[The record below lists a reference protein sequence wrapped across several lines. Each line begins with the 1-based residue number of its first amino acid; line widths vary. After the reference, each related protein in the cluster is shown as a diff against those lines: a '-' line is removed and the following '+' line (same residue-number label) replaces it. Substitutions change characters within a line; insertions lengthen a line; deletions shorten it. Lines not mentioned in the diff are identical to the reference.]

1 LYRKGIGRK
10 KGISAVVGGA
20 IVLALF
26 FVTVVP
32 LVIFMQNSYALFL
45 NESNSRRI
53 FDTDRMS
60 ESLMIGI
67 SQDVLTKDLTLLLSN
82 DGPVNVRI
90 VRVWAI
96 DAVRQTAI
104 PAAGPCLE
112 EDLPS
117 LPPGA
122 NGTINVQA
130 CVSGFTG
137 NVQFFVVTERG
148 RIFSPSKV
156 YLSGG
161 RPVDIVFPYTLT
173 VSIINMD
180 KGRLYEVYVTPI
192 GNGRVSPEKFT
203 HKATASNENVT
214 VAFGASPGEYVI
226 ALYESGKLVQVPE
239 GNPQQ
244 IVVPESTAIIFTLG
258 RKPYEIVPLEPII
271 SAPSSV
277 KKGAT
282 ILADIYVSLPKDAD
296 ESVEITQIATNWITV
311 TGGATIDSC
320 DTYIEVEIQPG
331 QIELVGSCTIN
342 TDEVT
347 GKSFTIIVN
356 ANSIFGEG
364 VISSATYTNIGASKD
379 IKVIPSGPK

>member
-1 LYRKGIGRK
+1 
-10 KGISAVVGGA
+10 
-20 IVLALF
+20 
-26 FVTVVP
+26 
-32 LVIFMQNSYALFL
+32 
-45 NESNSRRI
+45 
-53 FDTDRMS
+53 
-60 ESLMIGI
+60 
-67 SQDVLTKDLTLLLSN
+67 
-82 DGPVNVRI
+82 
-90 VRVWAI
+90 
-96 DAVRQTAI
+96 
-104 PAAGPCLE
+104 
-112 EDLPS
+112 
-117 LPPGA
+117 
-122 NGTINVQA
+122 
-130 CVSGFTG
+130 
-137 NVQFFVVTERG
+137 
-148 RIFSPSKV
+148 
-156 YLSGG
+156 
-161 RPVDIVFPYTLT
+161 
-173 VSIINMD
+173 MD

-320 DTYIEVEIQPG
+320 DTYIGVEIQPG

-379 IKVIPSGPK
+379 IKVIPSGPSPK

>member
-26 FVTVVP
+26 FATVVP

-60 ESLMIGI
+60 ESLMVGI

-148 RIFSPSKV
+148 RIFSSSKV

-239 GNPQQ
+239 GNPQR

-258 RKPYEIVPLEPII
+258 HKPYKTVPLEPII

-277 KKGAT
+277 NKKRVDT
-282 ILADIYVSLPKDAD
+282 IMADIYVRLPKNTD
-296 ESVEITQIATNWITV
+296 ESVEITQIATNWIKV

-320 DTYIEVEIQPG
+320 DTYIGVEIQPG
-331 QIELVGSCTIN
+331 QIELVGSCTITN
-342 TDEVT
+342 IDKVT
-347 GKSFTIIVN
+347 GKSFTITVN

-364 VISSATYTNIGASKD
+364 VISSATYTNIEASKD
-379 IKVIPSGPK
+379 IKVTG

>member
-26 FVTVVP
+26 FATVVP

-60 ESLMIGI
+60 ESLMVGI

-148 RIFSPSKV
+148 RIFSSSKV

-226 ALYESGKLVQVPE
+226 ALYESGKLVHVPE
-239 GNPQQ
+239 GNPQR

-282 ILADIYVSLPKDAD
+282 IIADIYVRLPKDAD

-320 DTYIEVEIQPG
+320 NPYIGVEIQPG

-342 TDEVT
+342 TDNVT
-347 GKSFTIIVN
+347 GKSFTITVN

-364 VISSATYTNIGASKD
+364 VISSATYTNIEASKN
-379 IKVIPSGPK
+379 IRVTGPK

>member
-60 ESLMIGI
+60 ESLMVGI

-148 RIFSPSKV
+148 RIFSSSKV

-239 GNPQQ
+239 GNPQR

-258 RKPYEIVPLEPII
+258 RKPYETVPLEPII

-277 KKGAT
+277 KKGAI
-282 ILADIYVSLPKDAD
+282 ILADIYVRLPKDAD

-311 TGGATIDSC
+311 TVGATIDSC
-320 DTYIEVEIQPG
+320 DTNIGVEIQPG
-331 QIELVGSCTIN
+331 QIELVGSCTIIVS
-342 TDEVT
+342 DKFT

-356 ANSIFGEG
+356 ENSIFGEG

-379 IKVIPSGPK
+379 IKVTG